1 MDWTAGYTSDIEYT
15 AGFYREQS
23 PAYLNF
29 VCSLNGYE
37 SIALD
42 RPYTYCE
49 LGCGRALTSIILAA
63 TNPMGSFYAADFNP
77 AHIAG
82 AREIASTSQIPN
94 LHLIEDSFEDMAAGL
109 VPDLPQFDFITLHGI
124 YTWVTAKNR
133 QHIVQFIARYL
144 KPGGVVYV
152 SYNAMPGWSMAL
164 PLQRLLVEHAD
175 RSPGRSDALMKSA
188 TAFLQQLEGAQ
199 AGYFKANP
207 GLKPRLD
214 MLANGN
220 VNYLVHEYLHKDWQ
234 PLYFAY
240 VAKDLARAKLDF
252 IGSAELA
259 LAYPSLFFT
268 PEKLELINGGG
279 DAVFRETIKDYF
291 LNTSFRKDVFVRG
304 ARSMPALRQKET
316 LQELRMVTVVPRHAI
331 NLKLKLGNAE
341 IDARA
346 DIYVPVIDEL
356 IPGPKSLLELSRLPA
371 LQALPPQTIWQV
383 AALLVASGQAAICN
397 AQQLGNSVDT
407 AQRLNRV
414 IANQARYGDDLQA
427 LASPLCGGG
436 VNANHTERLM
446 YAAIVDNEAPLD
458 AQELAQQVWQSIQ
471 LSGRR
476 MAKDAKPI
484 QDSAENLTALGTI
497 AQATL
502 THQLPLW
509 KTLGI
514 L

>member
-23 PAYLNF
+23 PTYLNF

-63 TNPMGSFYAADFNP
+63 TNPMGTFYAADFNP

-82 AREIASTSQIPN
+82 ARNIASKSQIPN
-94 LHLIEDSFEDMAAGL
+94 LHLIEDSFEEMAAGL

-124 YTWVTAKNR
+124 YSWVTAENR
-133 QHIVQFIARYL
+133 QSIVQFIARYL

-164 PLQRLLVEHAD
+164 PLQRLLVEHVD

-188 TAFLQQLEGAQ
+188 VAFLQQLEGAE

-207 GLKPRLD
+207 GLQPRLQ

-220 VNYLVHEYLHKDWQ
+220 VNYLVHEYLNKAWK
-234 PLYFAY
+234 PLYFAD
-240 VAKDLARAKLDF
+240 VAKDFAQAKLNF
-252 IGSAELA
+252 VGSAELG
-259 LAYPSLFFT
+259 LAYPSIFFT
-268 PEKLELINGGG
+268 PKKLEIINGGG

-316 LQELRMVTVVPRHAI
+316 LQELHIATVVPRHAA
-331 NLKLKLGNAE
+331 NLKLKLDHAE

-346 DIYVPVIDEL
+346 EVYVPVLDAL
-356 IPGPKSLLELSRLPA
+356 SLGPKSILELSRLPA
-371 LQALPPQTIWQV
+371 LQGLSPNTIWQV
-383 AALLVASGQAAICN
+383 AALLVASGQAAICI
-397 AQQLGNSVDT
+397 APQIGTLGVT

-414 IANQARYGDDLQA
+414 IANQARYSDDFQA
-427 LASPLCGGG
+427 LAAPLCGGG
-436 VNANHTERLM
+436 VSANHSERLM
-446 YAAIVDNEAPLD
+446 FSALIDHGEHLS
-458 AQELAQQVWQSIQ
+458 AQELAQHVWDSIQ
-471 LSGRR
+471 KSGRR

-484 QDSAENLTALGTI
+484 QDKAENLTALSTL
-497 AQATL
+497 AESML
-502 THQLPLW
+502 THKLPLW

>member
-1 MDWTAGYTSDIEYT
+1 MDWTSGYTSDIEYT

-23 PAYLNF
+23 PSYLNF

-63 TNPMGSFYAADFNP
+63 TNPLGVFYATDFNP

-82 AREIASTSQIPN
+82 AREIASISQIPN
-94 LHLIEDSFEDMAAGL
+94 LHLIEDSFESMAAGL
-109 VPDLPQFDFITLHGI
+109 APDLPKFDFITLHGI
-124 YTWVTAKNR
+124 YSWVTAENR
-133 QHIVQFIARYL
+133 QHIVQFISRYL

-175 RSPGRSDALMKSA
+175 RSLGRSDALIKSA
-188 TAFLQQLEGAQ
+188 ATFLQQLEGAQ

-207 GLKPRLD
+207 GLKPRLE

-220 VNYLVHEYLHKDWQ
+220 LNYLVHEYLHKDWQ
-234 PLYFAY
+234 PLYFAD
-240 VAKDLARAKLDF
+240 VAKDLAQAKLDF
-252 IGSAELA
+252 VGSADLA
-259 LAYPSLFFT
+259 LAYPALFFT
-268 PEKLELINGGG
+268 PEKLDLINGGG

-291 LNTSFRKDVFVRG
+291 LNTSFRKDVYVRG

-316 LQELRMVTVVPRHAI
+316 LQELHMVTVVPRHGVH
-331 NLKLKLGNAE
+331 LKLKLGNAE
-341 IDARA
+341 IDARP
-346 DIYVPVIDEL
+346 DIYLPVMDAL
-356 IPGPKSLLELSRLPA
+356 SHGPKSLHELSRLPA
-371 LQALPPQTIWQV
+371 LQALSPVTIWQV

-397 AQQLGNSVDT
+397 AQQSGDSVGA

-414 IANQARYGDDLQA
+414 IASQARYGDELQA
-427 LASPLCGGG
+427 LASPLCGSGL
-436 VNANHTERLM
+436 ATNHPERLM
-446 YAAIVDNEAPLD
+446 FSALIESDLPLD
-458 AQELAQQVWQSIQ
+458 AQQLAQKVWDSMQ

-484 QDSAENLTALGTI
+484 QDDAENLKAIRTLAE
-497 AQATL
+497 ATL
-502 THQLPLW
+502 VHQMPLW